1 MYQMGDLLSNNRPIN
16 GDDLM
21 GGDPLTEWGDSP
33 IPKSPLKEKRS
44 GAHFST

>member
-1 MYQMGDLLSNNRPIN
+1 MTSYISRARWDEATTSWV
-16 GDDLM
+16 
-21 GGDPLTEWGDSP
+21 DPLTEWGDSP